1 MIYITRTS
9 TLVFAILGLFMSAFG
24 FFFYFSSTKYD
35 LVKLDGTLI
44 SSGVSN
50 FNGKEGNDSFEFRI
64 KEKFVRFQT
73 GQISYKYFKKT
84 LFDSFGQAGSK
95 VTFEI
100 SKKDAERIDK
110 SLVKPDE
117 NVWVYSLRDEK
128 YTYLSLEDTKKSD
141 LENRKLALYLGIA
154 GLICALLL
162 FWHRTT
168 LKT

>member
-9 TLVFAILGLFMSAFG
+9 TLVFAILGLFISAFG
-24 FFFYFSSTKYD
+24 FYSYFGSAKYD
-35 LVKLDGTLI
+35 LVTLDGTLI
-44 SSGVSN
+44 SFGESN
-50 FNGKEGNDSFEFRI
+50 FNGKEGNESFEFRI
-64 KEKFVRFQT
+64 KEKPIRFQT

-95 VTFEI
+95 VMFEI
-100 SKKDAERIDK
+100 SKKDAERINQ
-110 SLVKPDE
+110 SLVKPTE

-141 LENRKLALYLGIA
+141 LENRKYGLYLGIA
-154 GLICALLL
+154 FLISSLLL

>member
-24 FFFYFSSTKYD
+24 FYSYFSSKKYD

-73 GQISYKYFKKT
+73 GQLSYKYFKKT
-84 LFDSFGQAGSK
+84 LFDSFGQVGSK

-100 SKKDAERIDK
+100 SKKDSERIEK

-141 LENRKLALYLGIA
+141 LENRKYGLYIGIA
-154 GLICALLL
+154 FLIGALLL

-168 LKT
+168 LKN